1 MSDFNKY
8 DIEDICQPLLDELN
22 SIMSFKWDDWVGS
35 ILAEFSVEQKD
46 AVRSILNQFLPV
58 AWDKTNIG
66 TAPQVI
72 QALDQRLGG
81 VRYSQLLFNSE
92 PSGDAFV
99 FCAWWPWSNGTH
111 ISLRF
116 APFGQ
121 NLSEKEVADLL
132 EKMKVWARI

>member
-1 MSDFNKY
+1 MSDSNQY
-8 DIEDICQPLLDELN
+8 DIEAICQPLFHDLN
-22 SIMSFKWDDWVGS
+22 GIMSFKWDDWVGS

-46 AVRSILNQFLPV
+46 TVRLILDQFLPV

-81 VRYSQLLFNSE
+81 VRYAQLLFNSE
-92 PSGDAFV
+92 PSADAFV

-121 NLSEKEVADLL
+121 NLSEKEVTDLL
-132 EKMKVWARI
+132 ENMKVWARI

>member
-1 MSDFNKY
+1 MENPNKY
-8 DIEDICQPLLDELN
+8 DIKAVCQPLFDELN
-22 SIMSFKWDDWVGS
+22 GLMSFKSDDWVGS
-35 ILAEFSVEQKD
+35 VLAEFSVEQQD
-46 AVRSILNQFLPV
+46 TVRSILDRFLPA

-81 VRYSQLLFNSE
+81 VRYGQLLFNSE
-92 PSGDAFV
+92 SSAEAFV
-99 FCAWWPWSNGTH
+99 FCAWWPWGNETH
-111 ISLRF
+111 ISIRF

-132 EKMKVWARI
+132 ENMKVWAKI

>member
-1 MSDFNKY
+1 MSDIKKH
-8 DIEDICQPLLDELN
+8 DIEAICQPLFNELN
-22 SIMSFKWDDWVGS
+22 GIVSFKWDDWVGS

-46 AVRSILNQFLPV
+46 TVRSILDQSLPF

-66 TAPQVI
+66 TASQVI

-81 VRYSQLLFNSE
+81 VRYAQLLFNSE
-92 PSGDAFV
+92 PSADAFV

-121 NLSEKEVADLL
+121 NLSAKEVTNLL
-132 EKMKVWARI
+132 ENMKVWARI